1 MRRNVL
7 ALVALA
13 TLVLPVTPVAADTTG
28 GGGTSYHFS
37 QTGNGADAGW
47 STSPADGQLIAG
59 VVYTDTY
66 VSISD
71 QAVKQDGTVYADK
84 FLFID
89 QYSYMIDRRGNSVTV
104 SETVGFAG
112 GTDVALSVNRTLT
125 SASVAAVV
133 SLSTCT
139 ADRRGNG
146 TCVDAGTGSVDVS
159 WTGQGDV
166 IKQSGTYHVVSK
178 GFTETSKSRESYRN
192 ATASGSLNGAAIGG
206 QLFSADIFNA
216 SSRDIFICHGP
227 GGC

>member
-13 TLVLPVTPVAADTTG
+13 TLVLPVAHVAADTT

-47 STSPADGQLIAG
+47 STSPADGQLVTD

-84 FLFID
+84 FLFVD
-89 QYSYMIDRRGNSVTV
+89 QYSYMIDRRGNDTFV
-104 SETVGFAG
+104 SETVGVAG

-125 SASVAAVV
+125 SASVTAAV
-133 SLSTCT
+133 SLSTCS
-139 ADRRGNG
+139 ADRRGNI
-146 TCVDAGTGSVDVS
+146 TCVDAGIGSVAIS

-178 GFTETSKSRESYRN
+178 GFTETSKTRASYRN
-192 ATASGSLNGAAIGG
+192 ATASGSLNGATIGG
-206 QLFSADIFNA
+206 QLFTADIFNA
-216 SSRDIFICHGP
+216 SSRDSFICHGP
-227 GGC
+227 GSC